1 MWLNLLIF
9 YSYAAKEIPSNNRQS
24 TSKSRS
30 RSHSPVNSGQITY
43 ITSFGGDDSD
53 NEGAIAVQGP
63 SLPLHMSVK
72 ATSKNNN
79 SKASTSRS
87 VVRSFCNTSF
97 IFRQIVNGLFNLL
110 RKSQGKIYLQ
120 TIKLSLAQT

>member
-1 MWLNLLIF
+1 MIIIHALVSSLTLYSNF
-9 YSYAAKEIPSNNRQS
+9 SYAAKESPSNNRQS

-53 NEGAIAVQGP
+53 NEGQNAVHGP
-63 SLPLHMSVK
+63 SLPQNIPKKTV
-72 ATSKNNN
+72 SKNKS

-87 VVRSFCNTSF
+87 VVMTFHFTFS
-97 IFRQIVNGLFNLL
+97 G
-110 RKSQGKIYLQ
+110 
-120 TIKLSLAQT
+120 